1 MLHPVSRRRL
11 SALCLALLSFCLA
24 PSTQAADAP
33 LRVGVPVWVGW
44 MPWWVA
50 KEKGLFSR
58 RGVAVDLRNFAVQGD
73 AVTALAGGSLDAA
86 SLATNDVLTINAVS
100 PKATVVMLHD
110 ESAGA
115 DMLITRGIDT
125 PLALK
130 GQRIALEVGGVSHFF
145 LNKLLAKYG
154 MSEKDVTVVNMA
166 APDAGAA
173 FTGKSINA
181 AVTWEPFGTQ
191 GVKSGG
197 KLLLTSK
204 DTPGAIVDVLSVRN
218 EVLKNRPEQVRRMV
232 AAWFDALDYVKKHQ
246 AEAFKIMAK
255 ASGVSVGEF
264 GEMWKGVRIPSLAD
278 NRLALGSPGK
288 SGTYGPIVGEMGQ
301 FMVTQKL
308 LSKPVSPET
317 MVTGEFLPTK

>member
-1 MLHPVSRRRL
+1 MSPIRRI
-11 SALCLALLSFCLA
+11 ALVMTLAAAVVGSLA
-24 PSTQAADAP
+24 PAPAFAAPAT
-33 LRVGVPVWVGW
+33 LRIGVPVWVGW

-50 KEKGLFSR
+50 QEKGLFAK
-58 RGVAVDLRNFAVQGD
+58 RGVSVELRNFPVQGD
-73 AVTALAGGSLDAA
+73 AVTSLAGGSLDAA
-86 SLATNDVLTINAVS
+86 SLATNDVLTINAAG
-100 PKATVVMLHD
+100 PKASVVLLHD

-125 PLALK
+125 PQALK

-145 LNKLLAKYG
+145 LTKLLAKYG
-154 MSEKDVTVVNMA
+154 MTEKDVTLVNMA

-173 FTGKSINA
+173 FTAKSIKA

-218 EVLKNRPEQVRRMV
+218 EVLKAHPEQVRRLV

-246 AEAFKIMAK
+246 AESFKIMAK
-255 ASGVSVGEF
+255 ASGVSVAEF
-264 GEMWKGVRIPSLAD
+264 SEMWKGVRIPTLTD
-278 NRLALGSPGK
+278 NQAALGSKGTP
-288 SGTYGPIVGEMGQ
+288 GTYGATVGEMSQ

-308 LSKPVSPET
+308 ISNPVAADS
-317 MVTGEFLPTK
+317 MVTGDFLPAK

>member
-1 MLHPVSRRRL
+1 MSHPLSRRRV
-11 SALCLALLSFCLA
+11 SALCLALLSVCA
-24 PSTQAADAP
+24 ASSVHAADAP

-50 KEKGLFSR
+50 QEKGLFAK
-58 RGVAVDLRNFAVQGD
+58 RGVAVELRNFAVQGD

-86 SLATNDVLTINAVS
+86 SLATNDILTINAAG
-100 PKATVVMLHD
+100 PKASVVLLHD

-115 DMLITRGIDT
+115 DMLITRGINT
-125 PLALK
+125 PQALK
-130 GQRIALEVGGVSHFF
+130 GQRIALEIGGVSHFF
-145 LNKLLAKYG
+145 LTKLLAKYG

-173 FTGKSINA
+173 FTAKSINA

-204 DTPGAIVDVLSVRN
+204 DTPGAIVDVLGVRN
-218 EVLKNRPEQVRRMV
+218 DVLKAHPEQVRRMV

-246 AEAFKIMAK
+246 AESFKIMAK
-255 ASGVSVGEF
+255 ASGVSVAEF
-264 GEMWKGVRIPSLAD
+264 GDMWKGVHIPALAD
-278 NRLALGSPGK
+278 NRLALGSKGSP
-288 SGTYGPIVGEMGQ
+288 GTYGATVGEMVQ

-308 LSKPVSPET
+308 LSNPVAPDS
-317 MVTGEFLPTK
+317 MVTGDFLPAK

>member
-1 MLHPVSRRRL
+1 MSHPLSRRRL
-11 SALCLALLSFCLA
+11 SALCLAMLSLCAA
-24 PSTQAADAP
+24 PSIHSADAP

-50 KEKGLFSR
+50 KEKGLFAK
-58 RGVAVDLRNFAVQGD
+58 RGVKVELRNFAVRGD

-86 SLATNDVLTINAVS
+86 SLATNDILTINAAG
-100 PKATVVMLHD
+100 PKASIVLLHD

-125 PLALK
+125 PQALK
-130 GQRIALEVGGVSHFF
+130 GQRIALEIGGVSHFF
-145 LNKLLAKYG
+145 LINLLAKYG
-154 MSEKDVTVVNMA
+154 MTEKDVTLVNMA

-173 FTGKSINA
+173 FTAKSIKA

-218 EVLKNRPEQVRRMV
+218 EVLKTHPEQVRRMI

-246 AEAFKIMAK
+246 AESFKIMAK
-255 ASGVSVGEF
+255 ASGVSVAEF
-264 GEMWKGVRIPSLAD
+264 GDMWKGVRIPSL
-278 NRLALGSPGK
+278 NENQLALGATSKP
-288 SGTYGPIVGEMGQ
+288 GTYGATVGEMGK
-301 FMVTQKL
+301 FMITQKL
-308 LSKPVSPET
+308 LSNSVAPES
-317 MVTGEFLPTK
+317 MVTGDFLPAK